1 MAKKKQK
8 VIIPFNEEGMRTF
21 NDVRSAISY
30 FTKNGNIPQNKIV
43 ALFQNAFMIVSGKY
57 SVNVIDLQF
66 LKDEEFRKNVIEIF
80 KKEETEYFERTLNV
94 FSENM
99 KIWKE
104 KFTIQM

>member
-1 MAKKKQK
+1 MAKRKQK
-8 VIIPFNEEGMRTF
+8 VIIPFTEQGMRSF
-21 NDVRSAISY
+21 KNANSAVEY

-66 LKDEEFRKNVIEIF
+66 LKDEEFRQNMIEIF
-80 KKEETEYFERTLNV
+80 KKEESETFERILNV